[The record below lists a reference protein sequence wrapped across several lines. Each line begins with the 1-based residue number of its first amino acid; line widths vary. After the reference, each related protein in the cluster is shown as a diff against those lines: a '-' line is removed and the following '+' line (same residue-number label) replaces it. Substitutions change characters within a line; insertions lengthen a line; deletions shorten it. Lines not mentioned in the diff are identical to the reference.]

1 MLLFATLRYFFAESQ
16 LWEFSTRRQLKLRNE
31 SLECKWQYGEKPW
44 IFKDGFIKQ
53 KGTDLVLGTLEQT
66 NVVTIQK
73 LETDNSSQKWRKGDI
88 NWDDDGDEKDYQL
101 VHEESGKFLTARE
114 SSLTVENKGRV
125 IFLFSK
131 SDAMN

>member
-1 MLLFATLRYFFAESQ
+1 M
-16 LWEFSTRRQLKLRNE
+16 
-31 SLECKWQYGEKPW
+31 
-44 IFKDGFIKQ
+44 
-53 KGTDLVLGTLEQT
+53 LGTIEQM

-73 LETDNSSQKWRKGDI
+73 LETDNSSQRWRKGDI

-125 IFLFSK
+125 TSSNEIFPETWNVEDINLK
-131 SDAMN
+131 